1 MLENVFIDEREY
13 SIFSK
18 ILVPVDGSINSMK
31 AIDYAV
37 NLAEKYKSEL
47 IALHVLYSQTGF
59 AFHKEPVAGIITS
72 SSLNDL
78 NFEAKQEAE
87 KWFKEINK
95 RAEKMNVQ
103 IKTEVVFTVISI
115 VEGILTHA
123 ENENID
129 LIIIGSKGKSGWKKL
144 IVGSVASGIST
155 YAHCPILIVK

>member
-1 MLENVFIDEREY
+1 VNN

-37 NLAEKYKSEL
+37 DLAEKYKGEL

-59 AFHKEPVAGIITS
+59 AFHKETVAGTITS

-78 NFEAKQEAE
+78 NLEAKQEAE
-87 KWFKEINK
+87 KGFKEINK

-115 VEGILTHA
+115 VEGILTYA
-123 ENENID
+123 EKENID

>member
-1 MLENVFIDEREY
+1 LNDN
-13 SIFSK
+13 IFSK
-18 ILVPVDGSINSMK
+18 ILIPIDGSTNSMK

-37 NLAEKYKSEL
+37 DLADKYKSEL
-47 IALHVLYSQTGF
+47 LALHVLYSQSGF
-59 AFHKEPVAGIITS
+59 AFHKETVAGAITS

-78 NFEAKQEAE
+78 NLDAKQEAE
-87 KWFKEINK
+87 KWFKEINEK
-95 RAEKMNVQ
+95 AEKRKVQ

-115 VEGILTHA
+115 VEAILTYA
-123 ENENID
+123 EKENIN

>member
-1 MLENVFIDEREY
+1 VNDR
-13 SIFSK
+13 IFSK

-37 NLAEKYKSEL
+37 NVAEKYKSEI

-59 AFHKEPVAGIITS
+59 AFHKETVAGTITS

-78 NFEAKQEAE
+78 NLEAKQEAE

-115 VEGILTHA
+115 VEAILTHA
-123 ENENID
+123 EKENID

-155 YAHCPILIVK
+155 YAHCPILIVR

>member
-1 MLENVFIDEREY
+1 VNVND

-37 NLAEKYKSEL
+37 NLAEKYKSEI

-59 AFHKEPVAGIITS
+59 AFHKETVAGTITS

-78 NFEAKQEAE
+78 NLEAKQEAE

-123 ENENID
+123 EKENID

-155 YAHCPILIVK
+155 YAHCPILIVR

>member
-1 MLENVFIDEREY
+1 VNVND

-18 ILVPVDGSINSMK
+18 VLIPVDGSMNSMK

-59 AFHKEPVAGIITS
+59 AFHKETVAGTITS

-78 NFEAKQEAE
+78 NLEAKQEAE
-87 KWFKEINK
+87 KWFKEIRK

-123 ENENID
+123 EKENID

-155 YAHCPILIVK
+155 YAHCPILIVR

>member
-1 MLENVFIDEREY
+1 MNN

-18 ILVPVDGSINSMK
+18 ILAPVDGSINSMK

-37 NLAEKYKSEL
+37 DLAEKYKGEL

-59 AFHKEPVAGIITS
+59 AFHKETVAGTITS

-78 NFEAKQEAE
+78 NLEAKQEAE
-87 KWFKEINK
+87 KGFKEINK

-115 VEGILTHA
+115 LEGILTYA
-123 ENENID
+123 EKENID

>member
-1 MLENVFIDEREY
+1 MND

-59 AFHKEPVAGIITS
+59 AFHKETVAGTITS

-78 NFEAKQEAE
+78 NLEAKQEAE

-123 ENENID
+123 EKKNID
-129 LIIIGSKGKSGWKKL
+129 LIIIGSRGKSGWKKL

>member
-1 MLENVFIDEREY
+1 MND

-37 NLAEKYKSEL
+37 NVAEKYKSEI
-47 IALHVLYSQTGF
+47 IALHVLYSQSGF
-59 AFHKEPVAGIITS
+59 AFHKETVAGTITS

-78 NFEAKQEAE
+78 NLEAKQEAE

-123 ENENID
+123 EKENID

-155 YAHCPILIVK
+155 YAHCPILIVR

>member
-1 MLENVFIDEREY
+1 VND

-37 NLAEKYKSEL
+37 NVAEKYKSEI

-59 AFHKEPVAGIITS
+59 AFHKETVAGTITS

-78 NFEAKQEAE
+78 NLEAKQEAE

-123 ENENID
+123 EKENID

>member
-1 MLENVFIDEREY
+1 VND

-37 NLAEKYKSEL
+37 NLAEKYKSEI
-47 IALHVLYSQTGF
+47 IALHVLYSQSGF
-59 AFHKEPVAGIITS
+59 AFHKETVAGTITS

-78 NFEAKQEAE
+78 NLEAKQEAE

-123 ENENID
+123 EKENID

-155 YAHCPILIVK
+155 YAHCPILIVR

>member
-1 MLENVFIDEREY
+1 MND

-37 NLAEKYKSEL
+37 NLAEKYKSEI

-59 AFHKEPVAGIITS
+59 AFHKETVAGTITS

-78 NFEAKQEAE
+78 NLEAKQEAE

-123 ENENID
+123 EKENID

>member
-1 MLENVFIDEREY
+1 MNDN
-13 SIFSK
+13 IFSK
-18 ILVPVDGSINSMK
+18 ILIPIDGSTNSMK

-37 NLAEKYKSEL
+37 DLADKYKSEL
-47 IALHVLYSQTGF
+47 LALHVLYSQSGF
-59 AFHKEPVAGIITS
+59 AFHKETVAGAITS

-78 NFEAKQEAE
+78 NLDAKQEAE
-87 KWFKEINK
+87 KWFEEINK
-95 RAEKMNVQ
+95 RAEEKKVH

-115 VEGILTHA
+115 VEGILTYA
-123 ENENID
+123 EKENIN

>member
-1 MLENVFIDEREY
+1 MNDN
-13 SIFSK
+13 IFSK
-18 ILVPVDGSINSMK
+18 ILIPIDGSTNSMK

-37 NLAEKYKSEL
+37 DLADKYKSEL
-47 IALHVLYSQTGF
+47 LALHVLYSQSGF
-59 AFHKEPVAGIITS
+59 AFHKETVAGAITS

-78 NFEAKQEAE
+78 NLDAKQEAE
-87 KWFKEINK
+87 KWFKEINEK
-95 RAEKMNVQ
+95 AEKRKVQ

-115 VEGILTHA
+115 VEGILTYA
-123 ENENID
+123 EKEDIN

>member
-1 MLENVFIDEREY
+1 VNN

-37 NLAEKYKSEL
+37 DLAEKYEGEI

-59 AFHKEPVAGIITS
+59 AFHKETVAGTITS

-78 NFEAKQEAE
+78 NLEAKQEAE
-87 KWFKEINK
+87 KGFKEISK

-115 VEGILTHA
+115 VEGILTYA
-123 ENENID
+123 EKENID

-155 YAHCPILIVK
+155 YAHCPVLIVK

>member
-1 MLENVFIDEREY
+1 MNVNNN
-13 SIFSK
+13 IFSK
-18 ILVPVDGSINSMK
+18 ILIPVDGSTNSMK

-37 NLAEKYKSEL
+37 DLADKYKSEL
-47 IALHVLYSQTGF
+47 LALHVLYSQSGF
-59 AFHKEPVAGIITS
+59 AFHKETVAGAITS

-78 NFEAKQEAE
+78 NLEAKQEAE
-87 KWFKEINK
+87 KWFEEINK
-95 RAEKMNVQ
+95 RAEERKVQ

-115 VEGILTHA
+115 VEGILTYA
-123 ENENID
+123 EKENIN

>member
-1 MLENVFIDEREY
+1 LNDN
-13 SIFSK
+13 IFSK
-18 ILVPVDGSINSMK
+18 ILIPIDGSTNSMK

-37 NLAEKYKSEL
+37 DLADKYKSEL
-47 IALHVLYSQTGF
+47 LALHVLYSQSGF
-59 AFHKEPVAGIITS
+59 AFHKETVAGAITS

-78 NFEAKQEAE
+78 NLDAKQEAE
-87 KWFKEINK
+87 KWFKEINEK
-95 RAEKMNVQ
+95 AEKRKVQ

-115 VEGILTHA
+115 VEGILTYA
-123 ENENID
+123 EKEDIN

>member
-1 MLENVFIDEREY
+1 MFSEINVNN

-37 NLAEKYKSEL
+37 NVAEKYKSEI

-59 AFHKEPVAGIITS
+59 AFHKETVAGTITS

-78 NFEAKQEAE
+78 NLEAKQEAE

-103 IKTEVVFTVISI
+103 IRTEVVFTVISI
-115 VEGILTHA
+115 VEGILTYA
-123 ENENID
+123 EKENID

>member
-1 MLENVFIDEREY
+1 MND

-37 NLAEKYKSEL
+37 NVTEKYKSEI
-47 IALHVLYSQTGF
+47 IALHVLYSQSGF
-59 AFHKEPVAGIITS
+59 AFHKETVAGTITS

-78 NFEAKQEAE
+78 NLEAKQEAE

-123 ENENID
+123 EKENID

-155 YAHCPILIVK
+155 YAHCPILIVR

>member
-1 MLENVFIDEREY
+1 MNVND

-37 NLAEKYKSEL
+37 NLAEKYKSEI
-47 IALHVLYSQTGF
+47 IALHVLYSQSGF
-59 AFHKEPVAGIITS
+59 AFHKETVAGTITS

-78 NFEAKQEAE
+78 NLEAKQEAE

-95 RAEKMNVQ
+95 RAEEKKVQ

-115 VEGILTHA
+115 VEGILTYA
-123 ENENID
+123 EKENIN

>member
-1 MLENVFIDEREY
+1 MNVNN

-18 ILVPVDGSINSMK
+18 ILIPVDGSINSMK

-37 NLAEKYKSEL
+37 DLADKYKSEL
-47 IALHVLYSQTGF
+47 LALHVLYSQSGF
-59 AFHKEPVAGIITS
+59 AFHKETVAGAITS

-78 NFEAKQEAE
+78 NLEAKQEAE
-87 KWFKEINK
+87 KWFEEINK
-95 RAEKMNVQ
+95 KAEGRNVQ

-115 VEGILTHA
+115 VEGILTYA
-123 ENENID
+123 EKENIN

>member
-1 MLENVFIDEREY
+1 
-13 SIFSK
+13 
-18 ILVPVDGSINSMK
+18 MK

-37 NLAEKYKSEL
+37 NVAEKYKSEI

-59 AFHKEPVAGIITS
+59 AFHKETVAGTITS

-78 NFEAKQEAE
+78 NLEAKQEAE

-115 VEGILTHA
+115 VEGILTYA
-123 ENENID
+123 EKENID

-155 YAHCPILIVK
+155 YAHCPILIVR

>member
-1 MLENVFIDEREY
+1 MIP
-13 SIFSK
+13 I
-18 ILVPVDGSINSMK
+18 DGSTNSMK

-37 NLAEKYKSEL
+37 DLADKYISEL
-47 IALHVLYSQTGF
+47 LALHVLYSQSGF
-59 AFHKEPVAGIITS
+59 AFHKETVAGAITS

-78 NFEAKQEAE
+78 NLDAKQEAE
-87 KWFKEINK
+87 KWFKEINEK
-95 RAEKMNVQ
+95 AEKRKVQ

-115 VEGILTHA
+115 VEAILTYA
-123 ENENID
+123 EKENIN

>member
-1 MLENVFIDEREY
+1 VND

-37 NLAEKYKSEL
+37 NVADKYKSEI

-59 AFHKEPVAGIITS
+59 AFHKETVAGTITS

-78 NFEAKQEAE
+78 NLEAKQEAE

-123 ENENID
+123 EKENID

-155 YAHCPILIVK
+155 YAHCPILIVR

>member
-1 MLENVFIDEREY
+1 MNMNNN
-13 SIFSK
+13 IFSK

-37 NLAEKYKSEL
+37 DITEKYKSEIL
-47 IALHVLYSQTGF
+47 ALHVLYSQSGF
-59 AFHKEPVAGIITS
+59 AFHKETVAGAITS

-78 NFEAKQEAE
+78 NLEAKKEAE
-87 KWFKEINK
+87 KWFGEINK
-95 RAEKMNVQ
+95 RAEKKNVQ
-103 IKTEVVFTVISI
+103 IRTEVVLTVISI
-115 VEGILTHA
+115 VEGILTYA
-123 ENENID
+123 EKENIN

>member
-1 MLENVFIDEREY
+1 MNVNNN
-13 SIFSK
+13 IFSK
-18 ILVPVDGSINSMK
+18 ILIPVDGSINSMK

-37 NLAEKYKSEL
+37 DLADKYKSEL
-47 IALHVLYSQTGF
+47 LALHVLYSQSGF
-59 AFHKEPVAGIITS
+59 AFHKETVAGTITS

-78 NFEAKQEAE
+78 NLEAKQEAE
-87 KWFKEINK
+87 KWFEEINK
-95 RAEKMNVQ
+95 RAAERNVQ

-115 VEGILTHA
+115 VEGILTYA
-123 ENENID
+123 EKENIN

>member
-1 MLENVFIDEREY
+1 MNVND

-37 NLAEKYKSEL
+37 NLAEKYRSEI

-59 AFHKEPVAGIITS
+59 AFHKETVAGTITS

-78 NFEAKQEAE
+78 NLEAKQEAE

-123 ENENID
+123 EKENID

-155 YAHCPILIVK
+155 YAHCPILIVR

>member
-1 MLENVFIDEREY
+1 
-13 SIFSK
+13 
-18 ILVPVDGSINSMK
+18 MK

-37 NLAEKYKSEL
+37 NVAEKYKSEI

-59 AFHKEPVAGIITS
+59 AFHKETVAGTITS

-78 NFEAKQEAE
+78 NLEAMQEAE

-95 RAEKMNVQ
+95 RAEKMNIQ

-123 ENENID
+123 EKENID

-155 YAHCPILIVK
+155 YAHCPILIVR

>member
-1 MLENVFIDEREY
+1 
-13 SIFSK
+13 
-18 ILVPVDGSINSMK
+18 MK

-37 NLAEKYKSEL
+37 NLAEKYKSEI

-59 AFHKEPVAGIITS
+59 AFHKETVAGTITS

-78 NFEAKQEAE
+78 NLEAKQEAE
-87 KWFKEINK
+87 KWFKEIIK

-103 IKTEVVFTVISI
+103 IKTEVVFTVISV

-123 ENENID
+123 EKENID

-155 YAHCPILIVK
+155 YAHCPILIVR

>member
-1 MLENVFIDEREY
+1 MNVND

-37 NLAEKYKSEL
+37 NVAEKYKSEI

-59 AFHKEPVAGIITS
+59 AFHKETVAGTITS

-78 NFEAKQEAE
+78 NLEAKQEAE

-103 IKTEVVFTVISI
+103 VKTEVVFTVISI

-123 ENENID
+123 EKENID

>member
-1 MLENVFIDEREY
+1 MNVNN

-18 ILVPVDGSINSMK
+18 ILIPVDGSTNSMK

-37 NLAEKYKSEL
+37 DLADKYKSEL
-47 IALHVLYSQTGF
+47 LALHVLYSQSGF
-59 AFHKEPVAGIITS
+59 AFHKETVAGAITS

-78 NFEAKQEAE
+78 NLEAKREAE
-87 KWFKEINK
+87 KWFEEINK
-95 RAEKMNVQ
+95 KAERRNVQ

-115 VEGILTHA
+115 VEGILTYA
-123 ENENID
+123 EKENIN